1 MSGRMSVVVVLALII
16 SLFMGMMPMAF
27 SDADDTTTATIPLD
41 QSFYC
46 MRSDVEV
53 HLLYLEVGNHQK
65 GNTYPTTPLDRV
77 KWVRLFY
84 RYENH
89 GDHVEDG
96 YIQPEFYDEQ
106 GNQYK
111 LNEGTYTGEDVK
123 PGAMSSL
130 RFVEIPIPKDSN
142 IVKLRFVQGFNNID
156 FDVPVVV
163 SPTPTPEP
171 TVTPTPIAS
180 PTATTGTGGNCLPLL
195 PFAIL
200 GMVGLAGL
208 ATTKGVIKK

>member
-1 MSGRMSVVVVLALII
+1 MHRKICLVLISVFI
-16 SLFMGMMPMAF
+16 LFGMMPLAF
-27 SDADDTTTATIPLD
+27 SHDEDTTTATITLGEPF
-41 QSFYC
+41 SFYC

-53 HLLYLEVGNHQK
+53 HLLYMEVGNHQK
-65 GNTYPTTPLDRV
+65 GNTYTTTPLDRV

-89 GDHVEDG
+89 GDHDEQG
-96 YIQPEFYDEQ
+96 YIQPEFYDEW

-111 LNEGTYTGEDVK
+111 LSEGTYTGESVK

-130 RFVEIPIPKDSN
+130 KFIEMPIPKDSN
-142 IVKLRFVQGFNNID
+142 IVKMRFVQGFNNID
-156 FDVPVVV
+156 FDVPRVA

-171 TVTPTPIAS
+171 TITPTAIVS
-180 PTATTGTGGNCLPLL
+180 ATTTAGSTGGSCLPLL

-200 GMVGLAGL
+200 GTVGLAGL
-208 ATTKGVIKK
+208 ASRKRGS